1 MKLSNSLQLS
11 AIVLVAAFASAPAI
25 AQTKKIIKPA
35 AQQAQAPA
43 PPAVMAPAPEPV
55 YAPAP
60 APAPDPTPSYPQ
72 SASNPA
78 GLDGQFLGD
87 CSALSTAGNAVSHR
101 PHFRLS
107 NAGAQFQRTELYF
120 YSGDCS
126 GSIYASVMHPVIVLR
141 AVGTRPVQLPNGRGT
156 VTGIALS
163 QSPQGGKVAGAGAVL
178 LPNKDGDNITVIF
191 SGNPIV
197 AFAGSLNLGQEQ
209 WLMSALPEGLLLV
222 SNHTQGTTVDP
233 QGYPMEFGRGVFLS
247 RLRQ

>member
-1 MKLSNSLQLS
+1 MKPRNSSLFGAVFLT
-11 AIVLVAAFASAPAI
+11 AAFIAVPAS
-25 AQTKKIIKPA
+25 AQTKKSTKPA
-35 AQQAQAPA
+35 TQQAPV
-43 PPAVMAPAPEPV
+43 PPAAMAPAPEPV

-60 APAPDPTPSYPQ
+60 APASNPTPSYPQ

-78 GLDGQFLGD
+78 DLDGQFLGD

-107 NAGAQFQRTELYF
+107 NAGALFQRTELYF

-126 GSIYASVMHPVIVLR
+126 GSIYANVMLPVIALR
-141 AVGTRPVQLPNGRGT
+141 AVGIRPVQLPNGRGT

-163 QSPQGGKVAGAGAVL
+163 QSPQGGKVTGAGAVL
-178 LPNKDGDNITVIF
+178 LPIKDGENISVIF

-197 AFAGSLNLGQEQ
+197 AFASSLNLGQEQ

-222 SNHTQGTTVDP
+222 SNRTQGTTVDP
-233 QGYPMEFGRGVFLS
+233 QGYPVEFSRGVFLS
-247 RLRQ
+247 RLR